1 MRYITLVTLI
11 ILVWFSSLANIIED
25 KEPAILEVHYL
36 KTTIT
41 DTLINKGHSDP
52 MILRIGKTAS
62 MFYPPKDMWY
72 DSIRLQIGHHG

>member
-1 MRYITLVTLI
+1 MTLI
-11 ILVWFSSLANIIED
+11 ILVWFSSFANIIED

-72 DSIRLQIGHHG
+72 DSIRRTDRASWVMRL